1 MRAGGWLRSRL
12 FGFVLFGMV
21 IAAFGLTVRSGYL
34 LGLGVLIGINAV
46 AALGLGL
53 LMGCAGQI
61 SLGHAGFYGLG
72 AYASAILT
80 TRFGLNPWLALALGA
95 LGTGLVAFA
104 VGKPTLRLRGHYLA
118 MGTLGLG
125 MIIQTVFV
133 QQANWTEGPSG
144 ITGIPPLSLG
154 GLALSSDLRFYWL
167 VWPVVVL
174 VLILA
179 GNLVNSRMGRA
190 LRALGENEG
199 AAAAAGVDVAR
210 AKLGIFTF
218 SAVLAS
224 IAGSLYAH
232 YVMFVNP
239 SPFGFTLS
247 IQLMTMVVVGGAMT
261 VWGPLAGAA
270 ALTVL
275 HQVLAITAQRVPAME
290 GLEVVAYGAVLI
302 LFLLFR
308 PQGLVAPL
316 RRRRLTAAP
325 PSEPP
330 RPRPSAVGARGEGAG
345 GEASP

>member
-1 MRAGGWLRSRL
+1 MKVPAWLHSRL
-12 FGFVLFGMV
+12 TGFLLLGVV
-21 IAAFGLTVRSGYL
+21 IAVFGLTVQSGYL
-34 LGLGVLIGINAV
+34 LSLGVLIGINAIV
-46 AALGLGL
+46 ALGLGL

-80 TRFGLNPWLALALGA
+80 TQYGWNPWLALLVGA
-95 LGTGLVAFA
+95 LATGLVAYL
-104 VGKPTLRLRGHYLA
+104 VGKPILRLHGHYLA

-133 QQANWTEGPSG
+133 QQAAWTEGPSG
-144 ITGIPPLSLG
+144 IPGIPPLHLA
-154 GLALSSDLRFYWL
+154 GLALNTDVRFYWL
-167 VWPVVVL
+167 VWPIVTL
-174 VLILA
+174 VLIMA

-210 AKLGIFTF
+210 AKLGIFTL
-218 SAVLAS
+218 SAMLAAV
-224 IAGSLYAH
+224 AGSLYAH
-232 YVMFVNP
+232 YVTFVNP

-247 IQLMTMVVVGGAMT
+247 IQLMTMVVVGGEKT

-270 ALTVL
+270 VLTVL
-275 HQVLAITAQRVPAME
+275 HQVLAISAQRIPAME
-290 GLEVVAYGAVLI
+290 GLEVVAYGSALV

-316 RRRRLTAAP
+316 RRRITSPAPARAAEG
-325 PSEPP
+325 S
-330 RPRPSAVGARGEGAG
+330 RGEA
-345 GEASP
+345 A